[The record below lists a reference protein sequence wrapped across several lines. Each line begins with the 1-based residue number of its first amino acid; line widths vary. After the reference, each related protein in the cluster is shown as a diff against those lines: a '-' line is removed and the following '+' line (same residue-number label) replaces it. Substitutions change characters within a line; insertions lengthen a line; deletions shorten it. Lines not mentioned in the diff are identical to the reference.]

1 MLTLKI
7 HSHIIFSERGRLE
20 IFKQTKKKKAA
31 AARKQEMLP
40 GKWIQ
45 IKSDFLV
52 RKMSLR

>member
-20 IFKQTKKKKAA
+20 ILKKKKKKRAAA

-40 GKWIQ
+40 GK
-45 IKSDFLV
+45 
-52 RKMSLR
+52 

>member
-20 IFKQTKKKKAA
+20 ILTKKKKKAA

-40 GKWIQ
+40 GKGNQ